1 MAPALV
7 ALGVA
12 ACGALAPDAA
22 RAAENGTGFYLLGG
36 RGPMAGYLPPPGL
49 YFESDTYS
57 YDAKLDARKA
67 LPAGGRFVANV
78 RSQARADFLNGTWV
92 TPWEVFGGNFAVG
105 AVLPV
110 GRVAVS
116 AGVEIDSPRTR
127 TIIGSSLRD
136 TATMVGDP
144 VLSATLGWHSGKFH
158 WSTTALVN
166 APAGDYRDGQL
177 ANLAF
182 HRWASDLSGALT
194 WFDPETGIDLSTAV
208 GVTFNGTNRATDYRT
223 GTEFHVEWAAS
234 KALTSALSAG
244 VIGYHYQQVTGD
256 SGAGAQL
263 GPYKGRTTALGG
275 TLAYNFQLGKT
286 PISTRIK
293 VLREFSVENR
303 ARGTVGLLT
312 VSLPLSAA
320 R

>member
-1 MAPALV
+1 MIRRRGARRQRPGLRTAPALV

-36 RGPMAGYLPPPGL
+36 RGPMAGYLPPPGF

-144 VLSATLGWHSGKFH
+144 VLSHA
-158 WSTTALVN
+158 
-166 APAGDYRDGQL
+166 YR
-177 ANLAF
+177 
-182 HRWASDLSGALT
+182 
-194 WFDPETGIDLSTAV
+194 
-208 GVTFNGTNRATDYRT
+208 
-223 GTEFHVEWAAS
+223 
-234 KALTSALSAG
+234 
-244 VIGYHYQQVTGD
+244 
-256 SGAGAQL
+256 
-263 GPYKGRTTALGG
+263 
-275 TLAYNFQLGKT
+275 
-286 PISTRIK
+286 
-293 VLREFSVENR
+293 
-303 ARGTVGLLT
+303 
-312 VSLPLSAA
+312 
-320 R
+320 